1 MHETQRIGD
10 RERTSQRGRSGNRP
24 VEAAQ
29 QVLIEGLGEEHFLAE
44 EAVEQRHTGHGQGR
58 DHGQRSR
65 MRHVL
70 PHAIDTP
77 HVPGAGLVIDDAGG
91 HEQRCLEGRVV
102 DDVEDRCDGGQ
113 TRVQAEQQ
121 GDQAQMADG
130 RIGQQSLE
138 IVLEQRHDGTQQQ
151 RGQARHADQVE
162 PPLRFGQGRIQTGK
176 EEDPGL
182 DHGRRMQE
190 RRYRRRR
197 SHGLRQ
203 PEMERKLS
211 GLGEHAQQY
220 QDQRQRVQRIGT
232 DQIARCQ
239 HGRQLEASDDVADQ
253 QDAGEQRQPSA
264 TSHRQ
269 CHARALTSIGP
280 MVPVADQEE

>member
-1 MHETQRIGD
+1 M
-10 RERTSQRGRSGNRP
+10 
-24 VEAAQ
+24 
-29 QVLIEGLGEEHFLAE
+29 
-44 EAVEQRHTGHGQGR
+44 
-58 DHGQRSR
+58 
-65 MRHVL
+65 
-70 PHAIDTP
+70 
-77 HVPGAGLVIDDAGG
+77 
-91 HEQRCLEGRVV
+91 V

-121 GDQAQMADG
+121 GDQPQMADG
-130 RIGQQSLE
+130 RIGQQSFE

-151 RGQARHADQVE
+151 RRQARHADQVE

-190 RRYRRRR
+190 RRYWCRR
-197 SHGLRQ
+197 SHGLGQ

-253 QDAGEQRQPSA
+253 QDAGE
-264 TSHRQ
+264 
-269 CHARALTSIGP
+269 
-280 MVPVADQEE
+280 

>member
-1 MHETQRIGD
+1 MMPAAMNSDALKVAWLMMWKIAATAAR
-10 RERTSQRGRSGNRP
+10 RESGRTTVISP
-24 VEAAQ
+24 V
-29 QVLIEGLGEEHFLAE
+29 
-44 EAVEQRHTGHGQGR
+44 
-58 DHGQRSR
+58 
-65 MRHVL
+65 
-70 PHAIDTP
+70 
-77 HVPGAGLVIDDAGG
+77 
-91 HEQRCLEGRVV
+91 
-102 DDVEDRCDGGQ
+102 
-113 TRVQAEQQ
+113 
-121 GDQAQMADG
+121 ADG

-151 RGQARHADQVE
+151 RGQARHADRRTTT
-162 PPLRFGQGRIQTGK
+162 PIRRGRIQTGK

-253 QDAGEQRQPSA
+253 QDAGE
-264 TSHRQ
+264 
-269 CHARALTSIGP
+269 
-280 MVPVADQEE
+280 